1 MAALR
6 HNRQSDALRTAG
18 KQGEGRKAASE
29 APWGGSHLFERE
41 VFDFSE
47 VDTALLADGIAYT
60 LKQGNA
66 LTLSLTSDGGA
77 VKFTLWQGGS
87 KHVAYAAS
95 ASQFDTLTSA
105 LGEPLTDAAK
115 GA

>member
-1 MAALR
+1 MAGVR
-6 HNRQSDALRTAG
+6 HNRQADALRTAG
-18 KQGEGRKAASE
+18 KQGDSRKAASE

-41 VFDFSE
+41 TFDFTE
-47 VDTALLADGIAYT
+47 VDAALLADGIAYT
-60 LKQGNA
+60 LCQGNA

-95 ASQFDTLTSA
+95 KEQFDALTAA
-105 LGEPLTDAAK
+105 LGEPATDAAK
-115 GA
+115 GV